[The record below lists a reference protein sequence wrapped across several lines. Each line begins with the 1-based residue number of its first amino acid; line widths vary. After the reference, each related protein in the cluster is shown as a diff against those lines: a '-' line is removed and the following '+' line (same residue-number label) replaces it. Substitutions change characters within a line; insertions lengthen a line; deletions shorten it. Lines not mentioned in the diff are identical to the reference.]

1 MLVLSTLMVG
11 NVHDDT
17 PSRDGTF
24 QQGADVD
31 DEGEDM
37 EEEVGGNGED
47 AEEGMVTRSG
57 VDAARSERTDVTQEC
72 VRTKMRTEK
81 ENGEEEAVL
90 NIMELKQQN
99 LLERGTC
106 PK

>member
-1 MLVLSTLMVG
+1 MLVLSTLRSG
-11 NVHDDT
+11 KVHDDT

-37 EEEVGGNGED
+37 EEEVGGNVED
-47 AEEGMVTRSG
+47 AQGGMSTRCG
-57 VDAARSERTDVTQEC
+57 VDAARSERTDVTQAC
-72 VRTKMRTEK
+72 GRTQMRTEK
-81 ENGEEEAVL
+81 ENGEEETVL
-90 NIMELKQQN
+90 SIMELKQQN
-99 LLERGTC
+99 LLEQGTC